1 MSLHAQLSP
10 EAQAR
15 LDAQKRN
22 STISSILVSI
32 LVVVLLG
39 VILAF
44 IFLPPI
50 LKENPPIISYQAPPS
65 EDPDLQ
71 QKKMTNSVERKPSA
85 PSSARSKVITA
96 ATTSNVAV
104 PVPEIDI
111 PDPSTDF
118 GDGDDF
124 GDGWGSGGE
133 GGGGGGFGAIP
144 ATMRKRCSPE
154 DRMQRLLANG
164 GTERCEEV
172 VVKGLD
178 WLQSTQNGD
187 GSWEGDHK
195 SAMTGL
201 AILAYLGHCETP
213 VSPKYGD
220 TVLKGITWLVDLGMK
235 QNGRLN
241 TDPDNPMP
249 YQHAIA
255 TYALGESATFAKQ
268 LGFHIPNLY
277 EVTQKAGQYIIDNQ
291 NKSGGWEY
299 GYREESGRGGDLSVA
314 AWQIQA
320 LKACKHTGLDFK
332 GMSACMRRA
341 LNYVQAREQNH
352 GGFAYSGRTPAGNRS
367 YFSLTG
373 AGMLSLQMWDKGAA
387 ARKGAGYI
395 RKNSKLK
402 WDDDEWSDLYCH
414 YYESQAMMNRG
425 GADWDFYNEM
435 FRDEVLNAAN
445 DDGTFKPTADR
456 AHEQDNVHYR
466 TCLCILMLEV
476 YYRFLPGTG
485 AGVQ

>member
-15 LDAQKRN
+15 LDAQRRN

-32 LVVVLLG
+32 LVIVLFG

-50 LKENPPIISYQAPPS
+50 LKETPPIISYQAPAS
-65 EDPDLQ
+65 DDQ
-71 QKKMTNSVERKPSA
+71 QLENKKMTNSVERKPSA

-104 PVPEIDI
+104 PVPEIDV

-124 GDGWGSGGE
+124 GDGWGSGGD

-144 ATMRKRCSPE
+144 ASMRKRCSPE

-178 WLQSTQNGD
+178 WLQETQNED
-187 GSWEGDHK
+187 GSWDGSNK

-213 VSPKYGD
+213 VSPKYGT
-220 TVLKGITWLVDLGMK
+220 TVLKGITWLVNLGMK

-268 LGFHIPNLY
+268 LGFNVPNLF

-299 GYREESGRGGDLSVA
+299 GYREESARGGDLSVA

-320 LKACKHTGLDFK
+320 LKACKHTGLDFQ
-332 GMSACMRRA
+332 GMSSCIRRA
-341 LNYVQAREQNH
+341 LNYVEQREQGH
-352 GGFAYSGRTPAGNRS
+352 GGFAYSGDTPAGDRT

-373 AGMLSLQMWDKGAA
+373 AGMLSLQMWDKGSA
-387 ARKGAGYI
+387 ARKGAEYI
-395 RKNSKLK
+395 RKNSKLI
-402 WDDDEWSDLYCH
+402 WNDDKWSDLYTH

-425 GADWDFYNEM
+425 GDDWEFYNNM

-445 DDGTFKPTADR
+445 PDGSFKPTADTG
-456 AHEQDNVHYR
+456 HSLNNVHYR
-466 TCLCILMLEV
+466 TCLSILMLEV
-476 YYRFLPGTG
+476 YYRFLPATG
-485 AGVQ
+485 AGVR